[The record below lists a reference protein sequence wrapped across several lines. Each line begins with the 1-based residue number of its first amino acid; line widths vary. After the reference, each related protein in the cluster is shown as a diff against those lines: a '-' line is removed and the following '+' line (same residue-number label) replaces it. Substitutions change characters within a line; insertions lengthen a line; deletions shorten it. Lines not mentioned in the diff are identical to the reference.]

1 MEFTA
6 HDDLQLLALLAALGT
21 MLVAAARLR
30 VPLPIL
36 LVCGGLLLG
45 FVPGLPQVQLAP
57 DLVLVAIL
65 PPLLYSSAFFT
76 GLRDLRVNLRPISLL
91 AFGLVAA
98 TTGLV
103 AVTAHAAI
111 GGLSWGSAFT
121 LGAVVSPTDA
131 LAATEVARRVRA
143 PRRIVAVIEGE
154 SLVNDGMALVL
165 YKTAVAAAVAGSFS
179 LWGASWRLLAN
190 VAGGVAI
197 GLAVGFVVREVR

>member
-6 HDDLQLLALLAALGT
+6 HDDLQLLALLAALGA
-21 MLVAAARLR
+21 MLVTAARLR

-76 GLRDLRVNLRPISLL
+76 GLRDLRHNLRPISLL

-98 TTGLV
+98 TTCGV
-103 AVTAHAAI
+103 AIVAHAVVSQ
-111 GGLSWGSAFT
+111 LSWGGAFT
-121 LGAVVSPTDA
+121 LGA
-131 LAATEVARRVRA
+131 
-143 PRRIVAVIEGE
+143 IV
-154 SLVNDGMALVL
+154 
-165 YKTAVAAAVAGSFS
+165 
-179 LWGASWRLLAN
+179 
-190 VAGGVAI
+190 
-197 GLAVGFVVREVR
+197 